1 MIQTTKVFK
10 QFIASDKRIN
20 VFQGGTRSGK
30 TYNIVLAWIVKLH
43 QEDNKILTVCRET
56 MPSLKN
62 TVFRDFI
69 EILKKLDLFDI
80 NCLSKSDMT
89 YQLGTNLIEFRNL
102 DDDQKIRGAKRDYLY
117 INEANEVPQP
127 IFKQLLFRT
136 TGKIVLDY
144 NPSDEFHWI
153 YDDVLTRDD
162 CDFFKSTYLDNP
174 FLPEEQVKEIER
186 LKELD
191 VNYWRIYGLGERGV
205 SEATIYSN
213 WELFDGE
220 MPQGIT
226 YYGLDFGFND
236 PNALIQIV
244 FYDDEIYV
252 KELIYKSQM
261 TTPELGNLMKQ
272 IGLGPNDTIYA
283 DNSRPETIQE
293 LFLQGFNIHSC
304 SKGKGSIRAGI
315 DWIKRHKV
323 HIHKESLNL
332 IKEIKGYKWKVN
344 KDEKIL
350 DEPVDINNHL
360 LDAFRYALNEKIN
373 NVYDGEYSFAT
384 ARML

>member
-191 VNYWRIYGLGERGV
+191 LNYWRI
-205 SEATIYSN
+205 
-213 WELFDGE
+213 
-220 MPQGIT
+220 
-226 YYGLDFGFND
+226 
-236 PNALIQIV
+236 
-244 FYDDEIYV
+244 
-252 KELIYKSQM
+252 
-261 TTPELGNLMKQ
+261 
-272 IGLGPNDTIYA
+272 
-283 DNSRPETIQE
+283 
-293 LFLQGFNIHSC
+293 
-304 SKGKGSIRAGI
+304 
-315 DWIKRHKV
+315 
-323 HIHKESLNL
+323 
-332 IKEIKGYKWKVN
+332 
-344 KDEKIL
+344 
-350 DEPVDINNHL
+350 
-360 LDAFRYALNEKIN
+360 
-373 NVYDGEYSFAT
+373 
-384 ARML
+384 